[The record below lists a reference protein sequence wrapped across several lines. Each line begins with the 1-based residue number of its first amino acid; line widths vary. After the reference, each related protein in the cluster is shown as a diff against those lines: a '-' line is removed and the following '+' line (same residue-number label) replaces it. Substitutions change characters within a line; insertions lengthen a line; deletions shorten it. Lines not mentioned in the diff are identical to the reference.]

1 MRGFWLLSLSQ
12 INRFSLSFARFSG
25 RREYIGAKIA
35 EDHTTMS
42 NEVKDN
48 LKSQSTWKR
57 GLYMLLYIIFSRVA
71 EIVLGFV
78 VLFQFLL
85 KLFTGE
91 TNERLLKLGQGLS
104 TYVYQAL
111 QFLTFNSE
119 YHPYPFGAWPK
130 GEPKPAKVSDQREAA
145 EG

>member
-1 MRGFWLLSLSQ
+1 
-12 INRFSLSFARFSG
+12 
-25 RREYIGAKIA
+25 
-35 EDHTTMS
+35 MS

-104 TYVYQAL
+104 TYVYQTL

-130 GEPKPAKVSDQREAA
+130 GEPKPSKISDQSEAA
-145 EG
+145 DG